1 MYIQRTSD
9 ITERESDQ
17 YHNVVRWCVHVQCH
31 VQCTY
36 TMCYIHV
43 YVYMYMCTCT
53 CTSTTS
59 TTCTHTCK
67 MYYIPVH
74 VLVVIYNNY
83 NSVSILLFV
92 RSHKRKILHLDIG
105 IVSHHFKSGIS
116 LCFFIQ

>member
-1 MYIQRTSD
+1 MYIQCTSD

-17 YHNVVRWCVHVQCH
+17 YRNVVRWCVHVQCH

-36 TMCYIHV
+36 TMYYIHV
-43 YVYMYMCTCT
+43 YVYMYMYKYITCT
-53 CTSTTS
+53 Y
-59 TTCTHTCK
+59 TCK

-83 NSVSILLFV
+83 YSVSILLSV

-116 LCFFIQ
+116 LCFFIQRFVCM